1 MPLPHVLHL
10 HVWRPIWDLSVSA
23 TAVSAT
29 DEHPNLRTFVAG
41 GDNKGACAMLK
52 RVAIT
57 VVLEHSRTLNK
68 SFHVCS

>member
-29 DEHPNLRTFVAG
+29 DEHPNLRTFVG
-41 GDNKGACAMLK
+41 VITKGHAQ
-52 RVAIT
+52 
-57 VVLEHSRTLNK
+57 
-68 SFHVCS
+68 

>member
-41 GDNKGACAMLK
+41 GDNKGAN
-52 RVAIT
+52 RVAIA
-57 VVLEHSRTLNK
+57 VLEHSRTLNK
-68 SFHVCS
+68 SFHVCI